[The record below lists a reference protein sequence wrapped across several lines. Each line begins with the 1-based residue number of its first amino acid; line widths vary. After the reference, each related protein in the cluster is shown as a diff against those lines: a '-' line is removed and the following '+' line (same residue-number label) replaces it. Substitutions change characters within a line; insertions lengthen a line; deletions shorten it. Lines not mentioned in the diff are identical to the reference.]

1 MSILTRQN
9 PLDEK
14 HCGAISCRT
23 IRECLKKLQEKLE
36 NETLV
41 PLHPALT
48 VPKLQKR
55 EAVACIPAIR
65 ISGSLRGPNATKRFV
80 LCPKTSIAKGC
91 DWNPVRFSRLV
102 GVTNARALPNGQ
114 ADMADKTEDWEGLL
128 EASNAGDSA
137 SYALFL
143 RRIAPVLRGIIRA
156 RGADLGHAICED
168 VLQEVLLA
176 IHLKRHTW
184 EKGSPVR
191 PWLYAITRYKV
202 ADAFRARGRRTAVP
216 IEDFVEVLEAEA
228 EPDPTEASDM
238 SKLIGM
244 LDGRSAEI
252 VRRIGLDGESA
263 ADVGAALSMTEGTVR
278 VALHR
283 ALRKLASLRE
293 RHVE

>member
-1 MSILTRQN
+1 MT
-9 PLDEK
+9 
-14 HCGAISCRT
+14 
-23 IRECLKKLQEKLE
+23 
-36 NETLV
+36 
-41 PLHPALT
+41 
-48 VPKLQKR
+48 
-55 EAVACIPAIR
+55 
-65 ISGSLRGPNATKRFV
+65 
-80 LCPKTSIAKGC
+80 
-91 DWNPVRFSRLV
+91 
-102 GVTNARALPNGQ
+102 
-114 ADMADKTEDWEGLL
+114 DKMDDWEGLL
-128 EASNAGDSA
+128 DASNAGDSVA
-137 SYALFL
+137 YALFL
-143 RRIAPVLRGIIRA
+143 RRVAPVLRGIIRA
-156 RGADLGHAICED
+156 RGADLGHAVCED

-202 ADAFRARGRRTAVP
+202 ADAFRARGRRTSVP

-238 SKLIGM
+238 TKLIGM

-252 VRRIGLDGESA
+252 VRRIGLEGETA

-283 ALRKLASLRE
+283 ALKKLASLRE